1 MMYDDRLTN
10 PELLQFSMQH
20 LELVFDTKQPGYLI
34 IIFIIILEKPYTFD
48 LLKNTIIAF

>member
-10 PELLQFSMQH
+10 PELLRFSMQH
-20 LELVFDTKQPGYLI
+20 FELDFDTKNRGCVI

-48 LLKNTIIAF
+48 